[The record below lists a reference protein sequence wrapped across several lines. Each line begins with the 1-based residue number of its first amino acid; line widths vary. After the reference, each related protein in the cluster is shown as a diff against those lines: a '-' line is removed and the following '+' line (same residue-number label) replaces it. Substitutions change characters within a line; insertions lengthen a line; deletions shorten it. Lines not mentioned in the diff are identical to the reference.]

1 VNNKVLIIDD
11 EPDLR
16 GLLGQRLAQ
25 EGYEVFTAADGKE
38 GLACFD
44 EFESDLVITDLLM
57 PELDGLEVIR
67 ILKARPRPPL
77 MIAMSGGA
85 SRDLDFLL
93 EAVEFGAD
101 RTLAKPFGLEALVAL
116 VKELFRESFHPRSH
130 QN

>member
-1 VNNKVLIIDD
+1 MNSKVLIIDD

-16 GLLGQRLAQ
+16 CLLGQRLVQ

-44 EFESDLVITDLLM
+44 ESGSDMVITDLLM

-67 ILKARPRPPL
+67 ILKTRPRPPL
-77 MIAMSGGA
+77 MIAMSGGG
-85 SRDLDFLL
+85 SRDLDFLV

-101 RTLAKPFGLEALVAL
+101 RTLAKPFGLETLVAL
-116 VKELFRESFHPRSH
+116 VKELFRESFRA
-130 QN
+130 